1 MREVQTS
8 DIRLVI
14 SPILGTCTP
23 SRYFDR
29 PNFTTKASSVGK
41 WIIAGFFI
49 ALAYKEILLSTL
61 VTTTYAKSINTIDDM
76 LNSKEQ
82 GSIIYNVSH
91 PIEPRDFVMFSFMT
105 CDCLLVWLRLGFESA
120 TIGHFSEKL
129 RGPMGWETG

>member
-23 SRYFDR
+23 TRYFDR

-82 GSIIYNVSH
+82 DSIIN
-91 PIEPRDFVMFSFMT
+91 
-105 CDCLLVWLRLGFESA
+105 
-120 TIGHFSEKL
+120 
-129 RGPMGWETG
+129 